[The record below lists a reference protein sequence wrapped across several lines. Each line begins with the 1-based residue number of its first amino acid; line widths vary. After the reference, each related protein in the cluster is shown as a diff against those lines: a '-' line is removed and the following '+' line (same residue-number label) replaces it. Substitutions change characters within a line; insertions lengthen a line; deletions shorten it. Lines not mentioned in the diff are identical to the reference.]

1 MRRHGAYID
10 KKCMYCAM
18 AKIKYLD
25 LIEVQEEIIRNSE
38 KEIELLKQAYRDF
51 DKYLDRYELKNIDGE
66 WVRKLVPKGEEK

>member
-1 MRRHGAYID
+1 
-10 KKCMYCAM
+10 M